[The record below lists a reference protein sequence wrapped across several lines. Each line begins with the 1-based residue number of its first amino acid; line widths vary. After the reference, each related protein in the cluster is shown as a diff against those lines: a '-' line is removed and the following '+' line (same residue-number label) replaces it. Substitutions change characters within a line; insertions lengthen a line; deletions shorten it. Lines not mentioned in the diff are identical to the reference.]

1 MNLVRA
7 SMFLMAAVWVGV
19 TSVIGAGAV
28 TSAQGTA
35 PQPATAGTTMAK
47 TWTDDDLDKL
57 MKEISSSVGVLRKAI
72 DGQNAELA
80 KTNADKIEELFEQ
93 VDDFWSA
100 RNVKDAADTADD
112 AAEHAEHVE
121 DAVDAKDFTKAA
133 EHAKLLQ
140 ATCAS
145 CHGKYRDKG
154 PDGQYRIKP

>member
-1 MNLVRA
+1 MKLVR
-7 SMFLMAAVWVGV
+7 STMILTAAAL
-19 TSVIGAGAV
+19 IGAV
-28 TSAQGTA
+28 TMSAQGPPA
-35 PQPATAGTTMAK
+35 PSPAPTGTTMAK

-57 MKEISSSVGVLRKAI
+57 MKEIGSTVGALRKAI

-80 KTNADKIEELFEQ
+80 KTNADKMEDLFEQ

-112 AAEHAEHVE
+112 AAEHADHIE
-121 DAVDAKDFTKAA
+121 DAVEAKDFTKAA

-140 ATCAS
+140 GACAS